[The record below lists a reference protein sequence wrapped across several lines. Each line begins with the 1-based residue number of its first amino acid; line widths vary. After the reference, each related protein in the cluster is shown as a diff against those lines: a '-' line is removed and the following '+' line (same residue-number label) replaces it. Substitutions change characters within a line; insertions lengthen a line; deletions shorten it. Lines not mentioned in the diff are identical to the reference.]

1 MCYGH
6 IKYLKDEYDAM
17 PNPNNKELENPII
30 VHYNLFLK
38 PWQYDEAQYKDY
50 FWKYAKLTPYYEEIL
65 AIKDSY
71 TDEDRKKDSEW
82 MNLMVKRASMLVNE
96 TTTLKNIFES
106 GKENRL

>member
-38 PWQYDEAQYKDY
+38 PWQYDEVQYKDY
-50 FWKYAKLTPYYEEIL
+50 FWKYAKFTPYYEEIL

-96 TTTLKNIFES
+96 TTTLKKYF
-106 GKENRL
+106 